1 MIYFY
6 SDGSQDNPNEFLMQ
20 VLTSLSLEESRALV
34 HRFLERVVDIRGER
48 APKDMELQ
56 ESDRTI
62 KQLRREYKEHMEH
75 YNHKYH
81 HLGKQA
87 KQKQREKEKEQK
99 KLQVFFIK

>member
-56 ESDRTI
+56 VKTCSGRASPA
-62 KQLRREYKEHMEH
+62 YAV
-75 YNHKYH
+75 Y
-81 HLGKQA
+81 GKGQ
-87 KQKQREKEKEQK
+87 
-99 KLQVFFIK
+99 